1 MFGRFAG
8 IPLLDPY
15 QAYEIF
21 EEKYGEI
28 SGDLELIQTE
38 GMDAVRGVDPNMVVK
53 KKNNKDVEVQDGWK
67 GHILDFDLV
76 QRLCL
81 SEQLDA
87 LTKKN
92 EELSEIPGSYEELL
106 ESLSEEDKETI
117 SEALNDTNDA
127 FVVKN
132 IKSVITELKKD
143 AAENKALIQTLK
155 DAQSLNDKEKKLKS
169 QIKTEETDLHLL
181 TKDTIM
187 NLSDEDVRKL
197 LHEKWAT
204 PIVEG
209 TLALA
214 EAMLNDFTKRVEA
227 LSKKYAETM
236 NDIEEEIRKTEKELS
251 AMLSEL
257 TGSEADMAG
266 IRELQKLIGG

>member
-1 MFGRFAG
+1 M
-8 IPLLDPY
+8 
-15 QAYEIF
+15 
-21 EEKYGEI
+21 
-28 SGDLELIQTE
+28 
-38 GMDAVRGVDPNMVVK
+38 
-53 KKNNKDVEVQDGWK
+53 
-67 GHILDFDLV
+67 V

-92 EELSEIPGSYEELL
+92 EDLSEIPGSYEELL